1 MKPYVWPQ
9 YKGSELYGLPREW
22 LTLLCR
28 VFLTRGRGAGDSSV
42 CCSYSTQKHKI
53 CWQCAT
59 LFAVREDIPVT
70 NPDAKSPE
78 TQVRGGNFTIFAT
91 MMDNDWKKRLGVVYS
106 TDPNFKYEQEAE
118 PEVETLEP
126 SKQNLIVAIDRRAR
140 AGKQVTLVK
149 GFVGSESDLATLGK
163 SLKVKCGVGGTAKD
177 GEITL
182 QGDLRDKVVALLQSM
197 GYRAKRGN

>member
-1 MKPYVWPQ
+1 
-9 YKGSELYGLPREW
+9 
-22 LTLLCR
+22 
-28 VFLTRGRGAGDSSV
+28 
-42 CCSYSTQKHKI
+42 
-53 CWQCAT
+53 
-59 LFAVREDIPVT
+59 
-70 NPDAKSPE
+70 
-78 TQVRGGNFTIFAT
+78 
-91 MMDNDWKKRLGVVYS
+91 MMENDWKKRLGVVYS

-163 SLKVKCGVGGTAKD
+163 TLKEKCGVGGTAKD